1 MDTQRMEKMK
11 ILIACEESQVVCK
24 AFRKRGHEA
33 FSCDLLPCSG
43 GHPEWHMQCDV
54 MRVLNMG
61 WDMMIAHP
69 VCTRLTNAG
78 VRWLMNPPKGKTPV
92 QMWQGLFEGAEFYKT
107 LRDAPI
113 KKKAIENP
121 VMHCHAKEL
130 IKPGYRQIV
139 QPWWFGDKAFKATG
153 FELIGL
159 ENLKPTNKLTP
170 PKNGTEEYKEW
181 FIAWLKVFYYIHD

>member
-1 MDTQRMEKMK
+1 
-11 ILIACEESQVVCK
+11 
-24 AFRKRGHEA
+24 
-33 FSCDLLPCSG
+33 
-43 GHPEWHMQCDV
+43 

-181 FIAWLKVFYYIHD
+181 SWIHRMPPSEDRAMLRSKTFPGIGNAMAEQWGSSVAAKAWVELNNEMIL